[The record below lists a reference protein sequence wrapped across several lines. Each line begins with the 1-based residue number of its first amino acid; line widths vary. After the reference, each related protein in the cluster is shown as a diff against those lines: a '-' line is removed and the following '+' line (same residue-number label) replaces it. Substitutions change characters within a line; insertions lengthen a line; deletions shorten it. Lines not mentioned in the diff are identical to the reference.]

1 MPSPDYRP
9 PTRLPIQVRP
19 VAGERTRSFIAR
31 LAAANHLKADHLR
44 TFLCEPPLHRGKPTW
59 PRLATVT
66 GRDPEALREILNRT
80 QCAECREF
88 MLYQGSNS
96 LRQTCSQACRQ
107 KIYRRRHPKPLKQ
120 QAATCQFCGKK
131 LIIAAHRETRRW
143 CSASCRQK
151 GYRQRQGE
159 HAEALATQPT
169 CDECDTPLGPGSR
182 RRWCSKGCSHRA
194 YIRRRVERGQS
205 PLPTPNPDA
214 PPRQQ
219 PTACAA
225 CSGPLP
231 PGRRN
236 QIRLTCSA
244 TCRNKLYHWRK
255 AAQLTQEHPTHEPTR
270 RVTNSEDS

>member
-19 VAGERTRSFIAR
+19 VAGERARSFIAR

-66 GRDPEALREILNRT
+66 GRDPEALRGILDRT
-80 QCAECREF
+80 QCAECRKF

-120 QAATCQFCGKK
+120 QAVTCQFCGKK

-159 HAEALATQPT
+159 NAEALATQPT
-169 CDECDTPLGPGSR
+169 CDECDTPLGAGSR
-182 RRWCSKGCSHRA
+182 RRWCSKSCSHRA
-194 YIRRRVERGQS
+194 YNVAGSNEASPHCRRPIPMPR
-205 PLPTPNPDA
+205 PDNSRQPAQHARA
-214 PPRQQ
+214 PCRQGAETKYASHAQQ
-219 PTACAA
+219 PAA
-225 CSGPLP
+225 TSSTTGAK
-231 PGRRN
+231 
-236 QIRLTCSA
+236 QS
-244 TCRNKLYHWRK
+244 
-255 AAQLTQEHPTHEPTR
+255 
-270 RVTNSEDS
+270 DSPKNT